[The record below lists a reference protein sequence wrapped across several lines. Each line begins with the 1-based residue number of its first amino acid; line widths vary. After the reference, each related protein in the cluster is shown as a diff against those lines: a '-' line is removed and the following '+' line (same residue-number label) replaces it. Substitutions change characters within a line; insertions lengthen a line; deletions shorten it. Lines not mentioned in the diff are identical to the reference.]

1 MVDATL
7 RDVGLRF
14 VVPGEPVAKARAR
27 TVTRVKGDGTKKT
40 RTTTPKKTRSYEKK
54 VRMCCAIAVNQAR
67 WTATKDDRFTVL
79 VDIYRTH
86 EGIGGDIDNVLKS
99 ILDAIQGEGLAMP
112 DDRYVTDVIVSRK
125 RDSKNPRVEVTV
137 CKRGKVAA

>member
-1 MVDATL
+1 MIEPSPYEDE
-7 RDVGLRF
+7 LRF

-27 TVTRVKGDGTKKT
+27 TFSGKNGRIVTSTPTKT
-40 RTTTPKKTRSYEKK
+40 RAYEKK
-54 VRMCCAIAVNQAR
+54 VRTCCAIAVNQAR

-99 ILDAIQGEGLAMP
+99 ILDAIQGKGLAMP
-112 DDRYVTDVIVSRK
+112 DDRYVTNAVVSRR
-125 RDSKNPRVEVTV
+125 RDPKNPRVEVTV
-137 CKRGKVAA
+137 YKAGKVAA